1 VTGVGAGKS
10 PARGLGS
17 GCCGL
22 CSGDETAQPR
32 QCATLRDAIDPREN
46 TVCSGGGR
54 GGGGSTVA
62 AAMAPAGVLARGW
75 GGGPTY
81 RQASG
86 RGESC
91 LHHEGY
97 PDL

>member
-17 GCCGL
+17 GYCGL

-54 GGGGSTVA
+54 GGGFHC
-62 AAMAPAGVLARGW
+62 
-75 GGGPTY
+75 GGGNGAGW
-81 RQASG
+81 RARARMG
-86 RGESC
+86 RR
-91 LHHEGY
+91 
-97 PDL
+97 PNI